1 MGTPAD
7 TIDSQDKQKCEK
19 NRLRHSNYTP
29 PLQVLRKDISKHCA
43 DLSEE
48 FWEDFAGQC
57 REVSVQKR
65 NEVFTDQPKLDGL
78 LFVTSGICAAQL
90 ALSDG
95 QVVISRFFEVGDL
108 CAVVRFTHMGQH
120 TENSIVAVTPVE
132 GVIIPLEIW
141 NSAQFEGG
149 LLAPYTRHKM
159 YRQHLFEIDMLHVK
173 SLNRTDVSYE
183 FLKERHPTVLQ
194 EAPQTVLAQF
204 CGITPEG
211 FSRFLRNYAGR

>member
-1 MGTPAD
+1 MQP
-7 TIDSQDKQKCEK
+7 
-19 NRLRHSNYTP
+19 SNSTA
-29 PLQVLRKDISKHCA
+29 PLQALRKDMSKHCA

-48 FWEDFAGQC
+48 LWEGFARQC
-57 REVSVQKR
+57 REVNIRKR
-65 NEVFTDQPKLDGL
+65 NEVFTDQPKPNDL
-78 LFVTSGICAAQL
+78 LFVTRGICAAQL

-95 QVVISRFFEVGDL
+95 QVVISRFFEAGDL

-141 NSAQFEGG
+141 DSAQFEGG
-149 LLAPYTRHKM
+149 WLAPYTRHKM
-159 YRQHLFEIDMLHVK
+159 YRQHLFEIDMLHLK
-173 SLNRTDVSYE
+173 SVNRTDVSYE

-211 FSRFLRNYAGR
+211 FSRFLRNYTGR